1 MLVACTAR
9 PPALAPEPTP
19 PPSPST
25 ETEQPSFT
33 QSGLASWYGVERH
46 GRVTASGE
54 HFDPRGLTAAHLS
67 LPIGT
72 VVRVT
77 SVDTG
82 KSIKVRINDRGPHA
96 RNRVIDLSAQA
107 AAALDL
113 RGEGVGAVTLAVYA
127 SDQ

>member
-1 MLVACTAR
+1 M
-9 PPALAPEPTP
+9 APEPTP
-19 PPSPST
+19 QAPAT
-25 ETEQPSFT
+25 EIEQPSFT
-33 QSGLASWYGVERH
+33 QSGLASWYGTERR

-54 HFDPRGLTAAHLS
+54 HFDPRGLTAAHLT

-77 SVDTG
+77 SADTG

-96 RNRVIDLSAQA
+96 RNRIIDLSAQA

-127 SDQ
+127 ADQ